1 MFLIKSLSYL
11 QHILKSLQEVL
22 RINNNL
28 NKKVLLRE
36 RLIQQKSTNVI
47 LNFFYI
53 NLYIF
58 FLNDF
63 FKKLTKII
71 KKVHPLWYLKLNYKI
86 I

>member
-63 FKKLTKII
+63 FKKL
-71 KKVHPLWYLKLNYKI
+71 KKK
-86 I
+86 